1 MRLKIF
7 SANNMQEALSQIR
20 KTLGD
25 DAVIIDTQEGEG
37 KVKVTAAVENTG
49 PKVNPRKTAPPR
61 PSPAPVKKS
70 LKELEQEEQVEEL
83 DINHFLS
90 HHGIPQ
96 SLKIRIQELAA
107 SFDAPSKLVAL
118 SSAIDVL
125 FHFEPLNNNYQ
136 NRPIMLVGPPG
147 VGKTVTAAKLASQAV
162 LEGIST
168 RLINTDVVRTG
179 ALAQLEGFADI
190 LQTDIIEVSAP
201 DQLEAAINS
210 KASKNH
216 LTIIDTPGYNPF
228 DMKEMEE
235 LHKMITASEVE
246 PILVIA
252 AGTDPLEAR
261 EMAETY
267 EGLGVRRFIA
277 TRLDVARR
285 YASLIS
291 TAEAGNLAFAGVG
304 LTPYLAK
311 GIRNIDSMIM
321 AKLLTRISKRNLFTS
336 EERKNDEQ

>member
-20 KTLGD
+20 KSLGD

-37 KVKVTAAVENTG
+37 MVKVTAAVENTA
-49 PKVNPRKTAPPR
+49 PKVNPHKAAPPE
-61 PSPAPVKKS
+61 PAPAPVKKS
-70 LKELEQEEQVEEL
+70 LKELEQEEEIEEL

-107 SFDAPSKLVAL
+107 SFDAPNKLVAL

-136 NRPIMLVGPPG
+136 NKPIMLVGPPG
-147 VGKTVTAAKLASQAV
+147 VGKTVTTAKLASQAV
-162 LEGIST
+162 LEGISP
-168 RLINTDVVRTG
+168 RLINTDVIRTG

-190 LQTDIIEVSAP
+190 LKADVIEVSAP
-201 DQLEAAINS
+201 DQLDAAINS
-210 KASKNH
+210 KASNGQ

-228 DMKEMEE
+228 DLKEMEE
-235 LHKMITASEVE
+235 LHKMITASDVE
-246 PILVIA
+246 PVLVVC
-252 AGTDPLEAR
+252 AGSDPLEAR

-267 EGLGVRRFIA
+267 EALGVRRFIA

-285 YASLIS
+285 YASIIS
-291 TAEAGNLAFAGVG
+291 TAEAGDLAFAGVG

-311 GIRNIDSMIM
+311 GIRQIDSMIM
-321 AKLLTRISKRNLFTS
+321 ARLLTRIPQRKIFTS
-336 EERKNDEQ
+336 EERKDDDQ